1 MQSVA
6 KCSTQT
12 KDEEGGKI
20 LDQNPSGVFGMS
32 ALFLRAPADAL
43 PHSGWFLY

>member
-12 KDEEGGKI
+12 KDEGKKKI

-32 ALFLRAPADAL
+32 ALFLPAPADAP
-43 PHSGWFLY
+43 PHSG